1 MDNGIVIEVSR
12 DELELIRTSL
22 ITQEKWYSRGD
33 FKAMAITTDLLK
45 NKISDIIIEVS
56 GNKEKVRW

>member
-1 MDNGIVIEVSR
+1 MIEVSR

-22 ITQEKWYSRGD
+22 RTQANWYDRGD
-33 FKAMAITTDLLK
+33 FKGMAITTDLLK

-56 GNKEKVRW
+56 GKVRS